1 MLHLQGRRA
10 ASSLASCFSQFAHK
24 STTVFQV
31 VLSFA
36 LSFVFLKYSPGL
48 HTIKQTASLLVLLI
62 ACKYISVNFQT
73 NAKLEAELV
82 HLREELTEARGL
94 REVAERERQEAVRL
108 LQVDLFFV
116 VAIFE

>member
-1 MLHLQGRRA
+1 M
-10 ASSLASCFSQFAHK
+10 
-24 STTVFQV
+24 
-31 VLSFA
+31 
-36 LSFVFLKYSPGL
+36 
-48 HTIKQTASLLVLLI
+48 
-62 ACKYISVNFQT
+62 NFQT

-108 LQVDLFFV
+108 LQVDLIFF